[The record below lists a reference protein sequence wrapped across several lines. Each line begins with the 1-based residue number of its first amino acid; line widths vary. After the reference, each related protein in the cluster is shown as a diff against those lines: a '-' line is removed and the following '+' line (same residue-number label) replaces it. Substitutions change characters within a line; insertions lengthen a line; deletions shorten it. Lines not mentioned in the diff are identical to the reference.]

1 MTKPNGE
8 WWVGQVD
15 LDRASV
21 VLHLSRSFELS
32 KAASHEDRT
41 LAVRTWGLYLSS
53 ATCPSGSGQ
62 RAGLGSYGIVI

>member
-41 LAVRTWGLYLSS
+41 LA
-53 ATCPSGSGQ
+53 PSVPERSIFLVPRVQ
-62 RAGLGSYGIVI
+62 VAVVNVPAWARMVL